1 MIRIRER
8 TSGANMEKR
17 FLNAKELA
25 CYLCLS
31 EDTVRKW
38 AVRGRI
44 PFSKFGK
51 SLRFDLQKLESWLKN
66 KECPYTRKV
75 FN

>member
-1 MIRIRER
+1 MERRFYNAREI
-8 TSGANMEKR
+8 
-17 FLNAKELA
+17 A
-25 CYLCLS
+25 CYLGMN

-51 SLRFDLQKLESWLKN
+51 SLRFDMKRIEVWVKN
-66 KECPYTRKV
+66 KECAYTRKV

>member
-1 MIRIRER
+1 
-8 TSGANMEKR
+8 MEKR

-25 CYLCLS
+25 CYLALS

-44 PFSKFGK
+44 PFSKLGK
-51 SLRFDLQKLESWLKN
+51 ALRFDIKRIEPWLKN
-66 KECPYTRKV
+66 KECAYTRKV